1 MYEVKVYKIWWEDEP
16 EEFYIGATKEKG
28 LSYRMRNHRCR
39 ARKGGS
45 SRIHSTMRRKGFDFK
60 YIQLASCEVSN
71 KDESNSFEQQW
82 INKLKP
88 TLNMQN
94 AHGLDAKGKR
104 KKRGLMDRMEAK
116 ELIPEIKCDICGET
130 FTLFCDLNE
139 HKKTHGPRPY
149 SCDQCD
155 KAYTVKDNLVTHKK
169 KHSGRLSYMNIL

>member
-88 TLNMQN
+88 TLNMK
-94 AHGLDAKGKR
+94 DAYINETTEKE
-104 KKRGLMDRMEAK
+104 KKRDYNMRPDVREKRDEYNRKYLLKLRKEKMEK
-116 ELIPEIKCDICGET
+116 TIKN
-130 FTLFCDLNE
+130 L
-139 HKKTHGPRPY
+139 GPFY
-149 SCDQCD
+149 
-155 KAYTVKDNLVTHKK
+155 N
-169 KHSGRLSYMNIL
+169 